1 MFGWFKYCVFFG
13 VLFAMTPT
21 AEASGWRAGDRVSC
35 NWKSLGTYYTGT
47 IAARMGK
54 KVSVF
59 YDDGDREITTT
70 SRCSRIGPP
79 RNASKS
85 GKVGG
90 LSVGARVSCNWQ
102 GEGYFYTGRV
112 DLLLGSKIRVLYD
125 EGDEEIT
132 LPSQC
137 KAVGA
142 KKSGSG
148 GDGFGVG
155 ARVQCNWK
163 NLGVYYS
170 GKIVGRDGK
179 KLKIHYDDGDRET
192 TTIGRCRKP

>member
-1 MFGWFKYCVFFG
+1 
-13 VLFAMTPT
+13 MTPT
-21 AEASGWRAGDRVSC
+21 AEASDWRAGDRVSC

-90 LSVGARVSCNWQ
+90 LSVGARV
-102 GEGYFYTGRV
+102 
-112 DLLLGSKIRVLYD
+112 
-125 EGDEEIT
+125 
-132 LPSQC
+132 
-137 KAVGA
+137 
-142 KKSGSG
+142 
-148 GDGFGVG
+148 
-155 ARVQCNWK
+155 QCNWK